1 MADDQVKGPPAA
13 PDGTGK
19 DVAAASAP
27 GMEVSARQAPTGF
40 WSHAGELVQRIRE
53 GDDAMVEAAVVQL
66 SHRRRI
72 LAPLALAVGAVA
84 MLFHGLRLLLSN
96 WRLTLVQILPAMW
109 IWAAM
114 LDLKVHV
121 LHGASFRE
129 IRGPILIPVMA
140 GVVVITAA
148 SFFLNAVFAFAI
160 ARPGPPEIRPAF
172 ARARSHAGVVLCWG
186 TGVGLLL
193 GFSTVVV
200 VRWGLWWFA
209 LSLSIVL
216 GIMMVCYVAVPA
228 RLIGVKTTRSRRDK
242 FAAAAVGGAL
252 GAVVCTPP
260 YLLGRVGIL
269 MLGSHTLFILGI
281 IFLALGGALEA
292 GTEGAVKA
300 VKVSAKLV
308 TGHRSDDREVPEAA
322 SDTQREVSP
331 LAEPDSVRGW
341 RALDCRCDL
350 AGAE

>member
-1 MADDQVKGPPAA
+1 
-13 PDGTGK
+13 
-19 DVAAASAP
+19 
-27 GMEVSARQAPTGF
+27 
-40 WSHAGELVQRIRE
+40 
-53 GDDAMVEAAVVQL
+53 
-66 SHRRRI
+66 
-72 LAPLALAVGAVA
+72 
-84 MLFHGLRLLLSN
+84 
-96 WRLTLVQILPAMW
+96 
-109 IWAAM
+109 M

-129 IRGPILIPVMA
+129 WRGPVLIPVLA
-140 GVVVITAA
+140 GIVAITMA

-172 ARARSHAGVVLCWG
+172 ATARSHAGVVLCWG
-186 TGVGLLL
+186 VGVGLLL

-242 FAAAAVGGAL
+242 VTATAVGGAL

-269 MLGSHTLFILGI
+269 MLGSHTLFFLGI
-281 IFLALGGALEA
+281 IFLCVGGVLEA

-308 TGHRSDDREVPEAA
+308 TGHRPDDEEVPEAA
-322 SDTQREVSP
+322 SDAQQ
-331 LAEPDSVRGW
+331 L
-341 RALDCRCDL
+341 
-350 AGAE
+350 

>member
-1 MADDQVKGPPAA
+1 
-13 PDGTGK
+13 
-19 DVAAASAP
+19 
-27 GMEVSARQAPTGF
+27 
-40 WSHAGELVQRIRE
+40 
-53 GDDAMVEAAVVQL
+53 
-66 SHRRRI
+66 
-72 LAPLALAVGAVA
+72 
-84 MLFHGLRLLLSN
+84 
-96 WRLTLVQILPAMW
+96 
-109 IWAAM
+109 
-114 LDLKVHV
+114 
-121 LHGASFRE
+121 
-129 IRGPILIPVMA
+129 
-140 GVVVITAA
+140 
-148 SFFLNAVFAFAI
+148 
-160 ARPGPPEIRPAF
+160 
-172 ARARSHAGVVLCWG
+172 
-186 TGVGLLL
+186 
-193 GFSTVVV
+193 V

-228 RLIGVKTTRSRRDK
+228 RLIGVKVTRSRRDK
-242 FAAAAVGGAL
+242 YAAAAVGGAL

-269 MLGSHTLFILGI
+269 MLGSYTLFILGI
-281 IFLALGGALEA
+281 IFLSVGGALEA

>member
-1 MADDQVKGPPAA
+1 MPDDQVKGPPAA
-13 PDGTGK
+13 PASASQ
-19 DVAAASAP
+19 DVATASAP
-27 GMEVSARQAPTGF
+27 GTGMSAGPAPTGF
-40 WSHAGELVQRIRE
+40 WRHAGELIRRIRD
-53 GDDAMVEAAVVQL
+53 GDDAMVEAIVVQL
-66 SHRRRI
+66 SRRRRI
-72 LAPLALAVGAVA
+72 FAPLALTVGAVA
-84 MLFHGLRLLLSN
+84 MLYDGVRLLVSN
-96 WRLTLVQILPAMW
+96 WRLTLVQVLPAMW
-109 IWAAM
+109 IWATM

-129 IRGPILIPVMA
+129 WRGPVLIAVMA
-140 GVVVITAA
+140 AVVAITMA

-172 ARARSHAGVVLCWG
+172 TKARSHAGAVLGWG
-186 TGVGLLL
+186 TGVGLAL

-228 RLIGVKTTRSRRDK
+228 RLIGIKTMRSRRDK
-242 FAAAAVGGAL
+242 FTAAAVGGAL

-260 YLLGRVGIL
+260 YLLGRLGIV
-269 MLGSHTLFILGI
+269 MLGSHTLFVLGI
-281 IFLALGGALEA
+281 VFLCVGAALEA

-308 TGHRSDDREVPEAA
+308 TGQPSNDEETPEAA
-322 SDTQREVSP
+322 SAAQRKRS
-331 LAEPDSVRGW
+331 L
-341 RALDCRCDL
+341 
-350 AGAE
+350 

>member
-1 MADDQVKGPPAA
+1 MPDDQVKGAPAA
-13 PDGTGK
+13 SDGAVH
-19 DVAAASAP
+19 DVAAVSAP
-27 GMEVSARQAPTGF
+27 GTGVPARPAPAGF
-40 WSHAGELVQRIRE
+40 WSHAGELIRKTRDC
-53 GDDAMVEAAVVQL
+53 DDAMVETVVVQL
-66 SHRRRI
+66 SRRRRI
-72 LAPLALAVGAVA
+72 FAPLALAVSAVA
-84 MLFHGLRLLLSN
+84 MLFDGLRLLLSN
-96 WRLTLVQILPAMW
+96 WRLTLVQVLPAMW

-114 LDLKVHV
+114 LDLKIHVVHSEPFDVRHGLV
-121 LHGASFRE
+121 L
-129 IRGPILIPVMA
+129 IPILL
-140 GVVVITAA
+140 GVVAITAA

-160 ARPGPPEIRPAF
+160 ARPGPPQIRPAF
-172 ARARSHAGVVLCWG
+172 TTARSHAGVVLAWG

-193 GFSTVVV
+193 GFSTVIV

-242 FAAAAVGGAL
+242 VTAAAVGGAL

-269 MLGSHTLFILGI
+269 MLTSHTLFFLGI
-281 IFLALGGALEA
+281 IFLAVGGVLEA

-308 TGHRSDDREVPEAA
+308 TGHHPDDEEVPEAA
-322 SDTQREVSP
+322 S
-331 LAEPDSVRGW
+331 
-341 RALDCRCDL
+341 
-350 AGAE
+350 GAQQKFPH